1 MSNHRFLR
9 FHAAGKAGIGLTVK
23 KKAGT
28 YVYEAKDPAAMA
40 KAAKAAAKLLQQ
52 GKLVAFP
59 TETVYGLGANAWD
72 EKAVEKIFFA
82 KGRPADNPLIV
93 HISGPRQLEALADPI
108 PAEAWLLAERFW
120 PGPLTLVLPKK
131 TQVPDVVTGGLKT
144 VAVRIP
150 RHPVALALLQEADLP
165 LAAPSANLSGRPS
178 PTTAEHV
185 LTDLAGR
192 IEAVVDGG
200 PCEVGLESTVLDLS
214 RETPQILRPGA
225 VTAQEISELLGQNCV
240 LTRWQEESGAKPP
253 SPGLKYLHYAPQAP
267 LYLLRGE
274 PQRLVSGL
282 QKEQQKWEAAGNKTG
297 LLVSAET
304 APFLQSDYLLVL
316 GSRTDPAG
324 MAARLYDALRRFDRL
339 GVDVILAEGYPA
351 TGVGLALMNRLQKAA
366 GGRVIDLE

>member
-1 MSNHRFLR
+1 MAER
-9 FHAAGKAGIGLTVK
+9 KV
-23 KKAGT
+23 AGT
-28 YVYEAKDPAAMA
+28 YVFEAKNPVERTQ
-40 KAAKAAAKLLQQ
+40 AAKAAAKLLRQ

-72 EKAVEKIFFA
+72 KAAVEKIFFA

-93 HISGPRQLEALADPI
+93 HISQPEQLEALASPI
-108 PAEAWLLAERFW
+108 PDAAWLLAEHFW

-131 TQVPDVVTGGLKT
+131 PQVPDVVTGGLAT
-144 VAVRIP
+144 VAVRLP
-150 RHPVALALLQEADLP
+150 KHPVALALLEAADLP
-165 LAAPSANLSGRPS
+165 VAAPSANLSGRPS

-192 IEAVVDGG
+192 IDAVVDGG
-200 PCEVGLESTVLDLS
+200 PCEVGLESTVLNLS
-214 RETPQILRPGA
+214 GETLQILRPGA
-225 VTAQEISELLGQNCV
+225 VTAEEISEVLGEKCAV
-240 LTRWQEESGAKPP
+240 AHWQEESGAKPP

-267 LYLLRGE
+267 LYLLRGD
-274 PQRLVSGL
+274 PKSIVKAL
-282 QKEQQKWEAAGNKTG
+282 QERQQKWEAAGKKTG

-304 APFLQSDYLLVL
+304 APFFASEYLLVL

-324 MAARLYDALRRFDRL
+324 MAARLYDALRRFDHM